1 MFLFGFLFFWCF
13 YGLNE
18 STKSGKSVE
27 NVESVENVGSVESTE
42 GIESIEKYWK
52 VLKTIEKNGI
62 IIVLKIKDWRSIW
75 RK

>member
-27 NVESVENVGSVESTE
+27 NVESVESTE
-42 GIESIEKYWK
+42 GIESIENYWK
-52 VLKTIEKNGI
+52 LLKTIEKNGI

-75 RK
+75 KK

>member
-27 NVESVENVGSVESTE
+27 NVGSVESTE
-42 GIESIEKYWK
+42 GIESIENYWK
-52 VLKTIEKNGI
+52 LLKTIEKNGI

-75 RK
+75 KK

>member
-27 NVESVENVGSVESTE
+27 NVENVGSVESTE